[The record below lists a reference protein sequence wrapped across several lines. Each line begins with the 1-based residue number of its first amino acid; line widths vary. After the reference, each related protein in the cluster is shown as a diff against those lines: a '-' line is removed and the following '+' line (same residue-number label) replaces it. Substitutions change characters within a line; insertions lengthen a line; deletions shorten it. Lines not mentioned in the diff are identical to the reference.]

1 MYYQT
6 KANQRTKKSNGESYK
21 TLKQINFTTNGK

>member
-1 MYYQT
+1 MSSHT